1 MNWIERFFGHGEDL
15 TVFQMCMRA
24 LVIYVIAILYVRLA
38 GKRAFGRISTFDN
51 IIVITLGAMLSRAI
65 VGISPFVHILASTL
79 VLVIFHRFIA
89 WITQH
94 NHIIGKLIKGEPE
107 SLFKNGEVNEKNLRK
122 NFISRHD
129 LMEGV
134 RINAHQDN
142 FDKVDEVFIE
152 RNGEFSVVKK
162 DDNKSM

>member
-1 MNWIERFFGHGEDL
+1 MMNWIEKIFGHGEDL

-24 LVIYVIAILYVRLA
+24 LVIYVIAVLYVRLA

-89 WITQH
+89 WITLR
-94 NHIIGKLIKGEPE
+94 NHVVGQLVKGEPE
-107 SLFKNGEVNEKNLRK
+107 SLFKNGELNEKNLRK
-122 NFISRHD
+122 NFISNHD

-134 RINAHQDN
+134 RLKANEN
-142 FDKVDEVFIE
+142 KFDKVDEVFIE

-162 DDNKSM
+162 DEKQ